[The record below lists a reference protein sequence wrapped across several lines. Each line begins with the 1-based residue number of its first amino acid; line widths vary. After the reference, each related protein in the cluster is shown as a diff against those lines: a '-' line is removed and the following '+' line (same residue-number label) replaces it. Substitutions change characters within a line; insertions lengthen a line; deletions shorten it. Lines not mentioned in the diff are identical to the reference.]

1 MSFRKRLAR
10 TILRPIAVRCNLA
23 RAFLDLGDPADA
35 IAFAT
40 AALDAHER
48 HLGPNRPPTKDSAH
62 VTCSRPRRTRP
73 HRRGKA
79 VRENGH
85 VIEGDRGTV
94 FCRMPVI
101 VAHEVVSN
109 TLLG

>member
-40 AALDAHER
+40 AALDAYER
-48 HLGPNRPPTKDSAH
+48 HLSPNRPPTKDSAH
-62 VTCSRPRRTRP
+62 VTAAVLDALGRTEEARR
-73 HRRGKA
+73 
-79 VRENGH
+79 
-85 VIEGDRGTV
+85 
-94 FCRMPVI
+94 
-101 VAHEVVSN
+101 
-109 TLLG
+109 